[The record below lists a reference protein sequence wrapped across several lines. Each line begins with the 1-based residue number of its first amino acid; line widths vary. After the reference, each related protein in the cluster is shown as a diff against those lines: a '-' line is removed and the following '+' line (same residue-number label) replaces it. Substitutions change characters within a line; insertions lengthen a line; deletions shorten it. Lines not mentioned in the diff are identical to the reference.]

1 MRECV
6 QLVKHG
12 FPFDVAFS
20 VPNDLRVAWLIIAGE
35 CDGGEFDWASGNFRR
50 RK

>member
-6 QLVKHG
+6 ELVKHG

-20 VPNDLRVAWLIIAGE
+20 APNDLRVAWLIIAREAAGE
-35 CDGGEFDWASGNFRR
+35 QFDWGSLSWKT